1 MGKLLKAGADAR
13 HFLSQFR
20 SLTKMAE
27 LLDDVSGLEN
37 EVNILEKRKEA
48 VEKELSD
55 LVPKVEA
62 ENEILT
68 SIMEAT
74 SDEAK
79 AAAKIKIN
87 ATRAAAVIIDEADQ
101 SVRKQCEKDMV
112 TLKALQLKIREEQVS
127 FDSWHKEAEGS
138 KRKILNDTS
147 KLQKALDDL
156 RAKLL

>member
-27 LLDDVSGLEN
+27 LVDDMSGLEN
-37 EVNILEKRKEA
+37 EVTTLEKRKEA
-48 VEKELSD
+48 VEKELLD

-74 SDEAK
+74 SVEAK
-79 AAAKIKIN
+79 AAADIKTKAIN
-87 ATRAAAVIIDEADQ
+87 TASAIINEADR
-101 SVRKQCEKDMV
+101 SVREQCEREMS
-112 TLKALQLKIREEQVS
+112 TLKALQLQIREEQIS

>member
-20 SLTKMAE
+20 SLARMAE
-27 LLDDVSGLEN
+27 LVDDMSGLEN
-37 EVNILEKRKEA
+37 EVTTLEKRKEA
-48 VEKELSD
+48 VEKELLD
-55 LVPKVEA
+55 LVPKLEA
-62 ENEILT
+62 EDEILT
-68 SIMEAT
+68 SIMAAT
-74 SDEAK
+74 SDEAE
-79 AAAKIKIN
+79 AAAKIKTN

-101 SVRKQCEKDMV
+101 SVREQCEKDMV
-112 TLKALQLKIREEQVS
+112 TLKALQLQIREEQIS

>member
-20 SLTKMAE
+20 SLARMAE
-27 LLDDVSGLEN
+27 LVDDMSGLEN
-37 EVNILEKRKEA
+37 EVTTLEKRKEV
-48 VEKELSD
+48 VEKVLLD
-55 LVPKVEA
+55 LAPKLEA
-62 ENEILT
+62 EQGILEAVNEKI
-68 SIMEAT
+68 E
-74 SDEAK
+74 
-79 AAAKIKIN
+79 AAKLEAISIK
-87 ATRAAAVIIDEADQ
+87 TRAVAVASTITNEADQ

-112 TLKALQLKIREEQVS
+112 TLKALQLNIREEQVS

>member
-20 SLTKMAE
+20 SLARMAE
-27 LLDDVSGLEN
+27 LVDDMSGLEN
-37 EVNILEKRKEA
+37 EVTTLEKRKEA

-55 LVPKVEA
+55 LVPKVKA

-79 AAAKIKIN
+79 AADNIKAN
-87 ATRAAAVIIDEADQ
+87 AARAAAVIIDEADR
-101 SVRKQCEKDMV
+101 SVSAQCDKDMA
-112 TLKALQLKIREEQVS
+112 TLKALQLQIREEQVS
-127 FDSWHKEAEGS
+127 FDSWHKEAEDS

>member
-27 LLDDVSGLEN
+27 LVDDMSGLEN
-37 EVNILEKRKEA
+37 EVTTLEKRKGA
-48 VEKELSD
+48 VEKELLD
-55 LVPKVEA
+55 LVPKLEA
-62 ENEILT
+62 EDEILT
-68 SIMEAT
+68 SIMKAT
-74 SDEAK
+74 SDEAE
-79 AAAKIKIN
+79 AAAKIKTN

-101 SVRKQCEKDMV
+101 SVREQCEKDMV
-112 TLKALQLKIREEQVS
+112 TLKALQLQIREEQIS
-127 FDSWHKEAEGS
+127 FDSWNKEAEGS